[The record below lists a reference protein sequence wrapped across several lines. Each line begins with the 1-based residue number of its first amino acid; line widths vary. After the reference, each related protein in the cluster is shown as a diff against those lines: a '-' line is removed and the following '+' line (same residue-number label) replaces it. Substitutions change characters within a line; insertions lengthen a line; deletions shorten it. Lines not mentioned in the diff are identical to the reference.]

1 MGMFDPKKRKIITAV
16 IAVILVLAMVVP
28 SVLFY
33 FIIKGELEIRTLE
46 EEYET
51 RTAGVR
57 STAGGNYRKNISG
70 R

>member
-1 MGMFDPKKRKIITAV
+1 MTRKKKNYYSGDRSDTGSCDGCTKC
-16 IAVILVLAMVVP
+16 
-28 SVLFY
+28 SFY